1 MVQLVK
7 SDHVNLKN
15 MLSIILL
22 FSGAIAARI
31 YYRRKVVQIKHTIKT
46 DTIPSHM
53 VFDKTD
59 ELMED
64 LDNAVASVDEIVE
77 EFTSIEQFVDT
88 YIEPQESVA
97 LASNNEVMARNR

>member
-1 MVQLVK
+1 MRI
-7 SDHVNLKN
+7 LK
-15 MLSIILL
+15 IYFQLL

-46 DTIPSHM
+46 DTVPSHM

-97 LASNNEVMARNR
+97 LASSNEVMARNR

>member
-1 MVQLVK
+1 
-7 SDHVNLKN
+7 
-15 MLSIILL
+15 
-22 FSGAIAARI
+22 
-31 YYRRKVVQIKHTIKT
+31 
-46 DTIPSHM
+46 M

-88 YIEPQESVA
+88 YIEPKESVD
-97 LASNNEVMARNR
+97 LASSNEVMARNRYWKV

>member
-1 MVQLVK
+1 
-7 SDHVNLKN
+7 
-15 MLSIILL
+15 
-22 FSGAIAARI
+22 
-31 YYRRKVVQIKHTIKT
+31 
-46 DTIPSHM
+46 M

-88 YIEPQESVA
+88 YIEPKESVA
-97 LASNNEVMARNR
+97 MASSNEVMARNR